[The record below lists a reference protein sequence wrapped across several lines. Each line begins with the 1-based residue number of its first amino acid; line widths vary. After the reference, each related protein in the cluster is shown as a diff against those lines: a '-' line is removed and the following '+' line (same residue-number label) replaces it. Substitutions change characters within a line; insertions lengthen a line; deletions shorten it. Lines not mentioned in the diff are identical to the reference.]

1 MPKVHR
7 ETVADQG
14 LSILR
19 SRILEGGLRP
29 GDAVTEEAMARDIG
43 VSRPTMREVL
53 TILVGEGLLTR
64 NPSTRILQVTTLTA
78 AEVTEIYAA
87 RRVLE
92 CAGIDAAR
100 QATAEERGRL
110 EDTISE
116 MEAAVADN
124 DLYALVRADA
134 RCHAET
140 VALTRSRHLSA
151 LHDQLMAKLNLTLS
165 RVESDQPGDNAELL
179 RLHREYV
186 LLMLDGDAEAA
197 KTQLLDR
204 LDAAEKDVHR
214 GLQRQAA
221 VGTPQRRTLR
231 STRKQEMPLAIG
243 QNNTTK
249 EF

>member
-1 MPKVHR
+1 MRR

-19 SRILEGGLRP
+19 SRILDGDLRP

-64 NPSTRILQVTTLTA
+64 HPSTRILQVTTLTS

-87 RRVLE
+87 RRILE
-92 CAGIDAAR
+92 SAGVDGAR

-110 EDTISE
+110 EDTIRE

-124 DLYALVRADA
+124 DLYALVQADS

-140 VALTRSRHLSA
+140 VALTRSRHLCA

-165 RVESDQPGDNAELL
+165 QVESDQPSDNAELL

-186 LLMLDGDAEAA
+186 ELMLGGDTEAA
-197 KTQLLDR
+197 KTQLLLR
-204 LDAAEKDVHR
+204 LDAAEKDVLE
-214 GLQRQAA
+214 GLRRQETA
-221 VGTPQRRTLR
+221 GKTQRRTLPSAR
-231 STRKQEMPLAIG
+231 AL
-243 QNNTTK
+243 
-249 EF
+249 